1 MMPGNRQHFHSC
13 CSGATSCRTM
23 ILADERVGQLN
34 LFFLSEGVFILIKG
48 VANVIYIK
56 NLTKI
61 YRSDSGDVKA
71 LEEVNLHVRKGEIFG
86 VIGLSGAGKSTLLR
100 CINML
105 ETPTSG
111 TIEIDGVDMTK
122 LSSYDLKEYRKKIG
136 MIFQLFNLLSSRTVR
151 GNIAFP
157 LEIAGINKN
166 TIEAKVNNLLDLVDL
181 TDKAN
186 SYPSQLS
193 GGQKQ
198 RVGIARALANDPK
211 VLLCDEAT
219 SALDPQTTLSIL
231 NLLKDIN
238 KKLGLTI
245 VLITHEMN
253 VIKHICHSVAVIEQ
267 SRVVEQG
274 PVLDVF
280 ANPKTATAKNFLKT
294 ITLSELPD
302 ELKDRIQQL
311 NCGKLEG
318 KIVKVGFFGQIT
330 TEPIISTLVKRFDVD
345 ANILF
350 GNIDHIQDDPYGVL
364 IVELKGQSGKVIEA
378 MNYLKDLDLKV
389 EVIENV

>member
-1 MMPGNRQHFHSC
+1 M
-13 CSGATSCRTM
+13 
-23 ILADERVGQLN
+23 
-34 LFFLSEGVFILIKG
+34 
-48 VANVIYIK
+48 IYIK